1 MAGSYD
7 ELAKTIVENIGGA
20 ENVISAAHCI
30 TRLRFKLKDESK
42 ANTDVLKAT
51 DGVLTVMQAGGQYQ
65 VVIGPDV
72 ANVYEAV
79 LAQGGIK
86 GAGEV
91 GADDG
96 DGDAA
101 GSNAAEPVK
110 GGPIGVVIDL
120 ISSII
125 QPCLGVLAASGLIQ
139 GLLALFAFLGWLPQT
154 DGAYQVLYAVGNGFF
169 YFLPIVL
176 GYSAAKKF
184 GCNEFIGI
192 AVGAALCFPQMVNA
206 NPSALG
212 STVEAMGTVF
222 AGTPFEMAYSMTFL
236 GIPVIMP
243 ASGYASTVVPVILA
257 VWVASMIERPL
268 KQHVPATIRF
278 FTVPFLTLVITVSL
292 TYLVIGPIASLLTS
306 LVTLLFNTLYA
317 IPAVG
322 GLVAGAVLGA
332 LWQVLVI
339 FGLHWAIVP
348 IMFANYGLQGYDVV
362 MSPDF
367 CCVFAQTAVIIAIA
381 IKTKDAK
388 TRSIAIP
395 CIVTGFFGTTEPAIY
410 GITLPKVKPFVVSCI
425 ASAFGGAFIGAMGT
439 RSFTTGFSG
448 IIGFPT
454 FIDTVGDMGM
464 TNVMYAAIG
473 VVIAMVIAFVATMV
487 TYKDDV
493 QTA

>member
-1 MAGSYD
+1 MAKDYD
-7 ELAKTIVENIGGA
+7 GLARTIIDNVGGRDNI
-20 ENVISAAHCI
+20 ISAAHCI
-30 TRLRFKLKDESK
+30 TRLRFKLKDESR
-42 ANTDVLKAT
+42 ADTEALKAT

-72 ANVYEAV
+72 ANVYDAV
-79 LAQGGIK
+79 LAVGGIQ

-91 GADDG
+91 AADDAG
-96 DGDAA
+96 EADG
-101 GSNAAEPVK
+101 AEPAK

-120 ISSII
+120 ISGII

-139 GLLALFAFLGWLPQT
+139 GILALLAFLGVLPQT

-184 GCNEFIGI
+184 FCNEFICI

-212 STVEAMGTVF
+212 STVEAIGTVF

-243 ASGYASTVVPVILA
+243 ASGYTSTVVPVILA
-257 VWVASMIERPL
+257 VWVASLIERPL
-268 KQHVPATIRF
+268 KKSVPATIRF
-278 FTVPFLTLVITVSL
+278 FTVPFVTLVVTVSL
-292 TYLVIGPIASLLTS
+292 TYLVIGPIASILTS

-381 IKTKDAK
+381 IRTKDAR
-388 TRSIAIP
+388 TREVAIP

-410 GITLPKVKPFVVSCI
+410 GITLPKVKPFVISCI

-464 TNVMYAAIG
+464 TNVVYAAIG
-473 VVIAMVIAFVATMV
+473 VLIAMVIAFVATMV
-487 TYKDDV
+487 TYRDEPNK
-493 QTA
+493 QAA

>member
-1 MAGSYD
+1 MSGSYD
-7 ELAKTIVENIGGA
+7 ELARTIVENIGGA

-42 ANTDVLKAT
+42 ANTEALKAT

-72 ANVYEAV
+72 ANVYDAV
-79 LAQGGIK
+79 LAVGGIQ

-91 GADDG
+91 AADGAGDDG
-96 DGDAA
+96 GA
-101 GSNAAEPVK
+101 SAEPAK

-120 ISSII
+120 ISGII

-139 GLLALFAFLGWLPQT
+139 GLLALLAFLGVLPQT

-192 AVGAALCFPQMVNA
+192 AVGASLCFPQMVNA

-212 STVEAMGTVF
+212 ATVEAIGTVF
-222 AGTPFEMAYSMTFL
+222 TGTPFEMAYSMTFL

-243 ASGYASTVVPVILA
+243 ASGYTSTVVPAILA

-268 KQHVPATIRF
+268 KKHVPATIRF
-278 FTVPFLTLVITVSL
+278 FTVPFVTLVVTVSL
-292 TYLVIGPIASLLTS
+292 TYLVIGPIASILTS

-317 IPAVG
+317 IPSVG

-388 TRSIAIP
+388 TRSVAIP
-395 CIVTGFFGTTEPAIY
+395 CIVTGLFGTTEPAIY
-410 GITLPKVKPFVVSCI
+410 GITLPKVKPFVISCI

-473 VVIAMVIAFVATMV
+473 VVIAMVIAFVATMI
-487 TYKDDV
+487 TYRDDEK

>member
-1 MAGSYD
+1 MAKDYD
-7 ELAKTIVENIGGA
+7 GLARTIIDNVGGRDNI
-20 ENVISAAHCI
+20 ISAAHCI
-30 TRLRFKLKDESK
+30 TRLRFKLKNESK
-42 ANTDVLKAT
+42 ADTEALKAT
-51 DGVLTVMQAGGQYQ
+51 DGVLAVMQAGGQYQ

-72 ANVYEAV
+72 ANVYDAV
-79 LAQGGIK
+79 LAVGGIQ

-91 GADDG
+91 AADDAREA
-96 DGDAA
+96 DGV
-101 GSNAAEPVK
+101 EPAK

-120 ISSII
+120 ISGII

-139 GLLALFAFLGWLPQT
+139 GILALLAFLGVLSQT

-212 STVEAMGTVF
+212 STAEAIGTVF
-222 AGTPFEMAYSMTFL
+222 TGTPFEMAYSMTFL

-243 ASGYASTVVPVILA
+243 ASGYTSTVVPVILA
-257 VWVASMIERPL
+257 VWVASLIERPL
-268 KQHVPATIRF
+268 KKHVPATVRF
-278 FTVPFLTLVITVSL
+278 FTVPFVTLVVTVSL
-292 TYLVIGPIASLLTS
+292 TYLVIGPIASILTS

-317 IPAVG
+317 IPTVG

-348 IMFANYGLQGYDVV
+348 IMFANYGLQAYDVV

-381 IKTKDAK
+381 IKTKDVR
-388 TRSIAIP
+388 TREVAIP

-410 GITLPKVKPFVVSCI
+410 GITLPKVKPFVISCV
-425 ASAFGGAFIGAMGT
+425 ASAFGGTFIGAMGT

-464 TNVMYAAIG
+464 TNVVYAAIG
-473 VVIAMVIAFVATMV
+473 VVIAMVIAFAATMV
-487 TYKDDV
+487 TYRDEPNKL
-493 QTA
+493 AA

>member
-1 MAGSYD
+1 MAKDYD
-7 ELAKTIVENIGGA
+7 GLARTIIDNVGGRDNI
-20 ENVISAAHCI
+20 ISAAHCI
-30 TRLRFKLKDESK
+30 TRLRFKLKDESR
-42 ANTDVLKAT
+42 ADTEALKAT

-72 ANVYEAV
+72 ANVYDAV
-79 LAQGGIK
+79 LAVGGIQ

-91 GADDG
+91 AADDAG
-96 DGDAA
+96 EADG
-101 GSNAAEPVK
+101 AEPAK

-120 ISSII
+120 ISGII

-139 GLLALFAFLGWLPQT
+139 GILALLAFLGVLPQT

-184 GCNEFIGI
+184 VCNEFIGI

-212 STVEAMGTVF
+212 STVEAIGTVF

-243 ASGYASTVVPVILA
+243 ASGYTSTVVPVILA
-257 VWVASMIERPL
+257 VWVASLIERPL
-268 KQHVPATIRF
+268 KKSVPATIRF
-278 FTVPFLTLVITVSL
+278 FTVPFVTLVVTVSL
-292 TYLVIGPIASLLTS
+292 TYLVIGPIASILTS

-381 IKTKDAK
+381 IRTKDAR
-388 TRSIAIP
+388 TREVAIP

-410 GITLPKVKPFVVSCI
+410 GITLPKVKPFVISCI

-464 TNVMYAAIG
+464 TNVVYAAIG
-473 VVIAMVIAFVATMV
+473 VLIAMVIAFVATMV
-487 TYKDDV
+487 TYRDEPNK
-493 QTA
+493 QAA